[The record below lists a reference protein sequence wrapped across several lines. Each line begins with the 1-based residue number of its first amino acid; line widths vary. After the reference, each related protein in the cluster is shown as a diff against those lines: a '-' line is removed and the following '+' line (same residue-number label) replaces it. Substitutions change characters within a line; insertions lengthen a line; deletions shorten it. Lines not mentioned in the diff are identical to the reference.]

1 MNSGDRCADD
11 WVTDVLSADEEDFL
25 YLADHLPQEAAEILL
40 EVAGGDVSFKQ
51 AVQGRAT
58 VSETEELM
66 KRIKALTIP
75 TRSDAFGWWMD
86 QKRLNALWIILG
98 SGGQFFLHPM
108 QRVFAERISQV
119 PHGWLVPPV
128 PAKQSAI
135 HRAVALH
142 HKHPDRRIL
151 LTTFTKTLANAMRV
165 KLRRLAGS
173 DSPAMSKI
181 DVIHLEG
188 LAFSL
193 MRASGRQPN
202 IVSAT
207 QLRHFFQQA
216 TKDLEIGDFSVG
228 FLLAEWEHVVDAWNL
243 KTWEDYRDVKRL
255 GRKTRIGGAQREK
268 LWRIFDYVWQTLD
281 QRNLITWS
289 AIFHELSNVAKP
301 SGSYDHFIVD
311 EAQDISVGELRFL
324 ARIAPVHEN
333 GLFFAGDLG
342 QQIFRQPFSWKA
354 LGVDVEGSHTLKIN
368 YRTSHQIRQ
377 QADRLLPREW
387 QILTRSRAAK
397 RPFSFQ

>member
-1 MNSGDRCADD
+1 M
-11 WVTDVLSADEEDFL
+11 
-25 YLADHLPQEAAEILL
+25 
-40 EVAGGDVSFKQ
+40 AGGDVSFKQ

-58 VSETEELM
+58 VSETEETPEEDQGFDHPDAQ
-66 KRIKALTIP
+66 RRFRVVDGSEALE
-75 TRSDAFGWWMD
+75 R
-86 QKRLNALWIILG
+86 ALDYPWE
-98 SGGQFFLHPM
+98 
-108 QRVFAERISQV
+108 RWTVFYIRCSVCLQSVISLV
-119 PHGWLVPPV
+119 PPGWLVL
-128 PAKQSAI
+128 PAPATTVVAI

-193 MRASGRQPN
+193 MKASGRQPN

-216 TKDLEIGDFSVG
+216 IKDLEIGDFSVG

-268 LWRIFDYVWQTLD
+268 LWRIFDYVW
-281 QRNLITWS
+281 R
-289 AIFHELSNVAKP
+289 
-301 SGSYDHFIVD
+301 
-311 EAQDISVGELRFL
+311 
-324 ARIAPVHEN
+324 
-333 GLFFAGDLG
+333 
-342 QQIFRQPFSWKA
+342 
-354 LGVDVEGSHTLKIN
+354 
-368 YRTSHQIRQ
+368 
-377 QADRLLPREW
+377 
-387 QILTRSRAAK
+387 RSTK
-397 RPFSFQ
+397 ET